1 VTDRIAGVVLAAG
14 RATRFGDVK
23 VLAPLAGRP
32 LLEHVL
38 DAAAAVAL
46 EEVVVVLGDEADE
59 VEAAIAWRS
68 ERRVRNPAP
77 ARGLSSSLWI
87 GLQALSPDVD
97 AALILLGDQPLV
109 RTEVIRQ
116 LVLAAADTDR
126 SIVVPRYTGSGTMN
140 PVLLR
145 RAAWHLADGLTG
157 DRGMGPLIGAH
168 PELVLDVAIDGDNPD
183 VDTPAD
189 LAGLADLASPAD
201 LAGLA
206 DLADLADRPS
216 DG

>member
-1 VTDRIAGVVLAAG
+1 MAAVVLAAG

-38 DAAAAVAL
+38 DAAAAAAL
-46 EEVVVVLGDEADE
+46 EEVVVVLGDDADE

-68 ERRVRNPAP
+68 ERRVRNPMP
-77 ARGLSSSLWI
+77 ASGLSSSVRI
-87 GLQALSPDVD
+87 GLDALPPEVD

-109 RTEVIRQ
+109 RPGVMRQ
-116 LVLAAADTDR
+116 LMLAAAETDR
-126 SIVVPRYTGSGTMN
+126 SIVVPRYARSGAIN
-140 PVLLR
+140 PVLLG
-145 RAAWHLADGLTG
+145 RAAWRLANDLTG

-168 PELVLDVAIDGDNPD
+168 PELVLEVAVDGDNPD
-183 VDTPAD
+183 VDTRAD
-189 LAGLADLASPAD
+189 
-201 LAGLA
+201 LA

-216 DG
+216 GG